1 MSLAVSLQG
10 RGATGTLARTA
21 TVVSRF
27 GATATAM
34 ARRLDRYESIAEA
47 HGVRPTWPTTA
58 CVLERHPELL
68 RRYADRG
75 VELAV
80 HGLVHGDHAAVDR
93 GRQQETISRAIDI
106 FARAGL
112 RPTGFRGPYLR
123 YNEATRDVLRA
134 LGLRYHSSQAF
145 VFPILST
152 DVDDAA
158 AARYALALKLYAA
171 VDSRTTAVRPR
182 LLDGLVDIPV
192 AVPDDEILLDRL
204 RLAEGALSAEW
215 LHVLDLTYQRGDL
228 FTIQLHPERIH
239 ELGNA
244 LDATL
249 TVARGRRPAVH
260 IARLDEI
267 ADWWLRRARFA
278 LHVTRAGDGRC
289 RVSLEADADA
299 TLLVRGLEVPRS
311 PWHGDE
317 SRSDSRHF
325 EADAERLPIVSVSRR
340 SPPEV
345 ARFVAEEGFATLI
358 SDDHQTFGAHVDVS
372 PLAWD
377 VSTPAWSEAAVLE
390 SIASAPGPL
399 VRVWRW
405 PDGARSALAVSGD
418 IDALTLR
425 DFVARSWETRDW
437 VASDHD
443 GRGT

>member
-1 MSLAVSLQG
+1 MSLAVSLHG
-10 RGATGTLARTA
+10 RGATGTIARTA
-21 TVVSRF
+21 MVVSRF
-27 GATATAM
+27 GATASAM
-34 ARRLDRYESIAEA
+34 ARRLERYRSIAEA

-68 RRYADRG
+68 RRYADLG

-80 HGLVHGDHAAVDR
+80 HGLVHGDHAALDFR
-93 GRQQETISRAIDI
+93 RQHETITRALDI

-112 RPTGFRGPYLR
+112 RPSGFRGPYLR
-123 YNEATRDVLRA
+123 YNEATREVVRA

-145 VFPILST
+145 VFPMLST

-171 VDSRTTAVRPR
+171 VDARTTAVRPR
-182 LLDGLVDIPV
+182 LQDGLVDIPV

-204 RLAEGALSAEW
+204 RLAEPALSAEW
-215 LHVLDLTYQRGDL
+215 LHVLELTYRRGEL
-228 FTIQLHPERIH
+228 FTVQLHPERIH

-249 TVARGRRPAVH
+249 AEARERRPAVY

-267 ADWWLRRARFA
+267 AEWWLRRARFS
-278 LHVTRAGDGRC
+278 LRVTRTSEGRC
-289 RVSLEADADA
+289 RVRFDADADA
-299 TLLVRGLEVPRS
+299 TLLVRGLAVPRS
-311 PWHGDE
+311 PWYGAE
-317 SRSDSRHF
+317 SRCDSREF
-325 EADAERLPIVSVSRR
+325 DAEAERLPVVSISRR

-345 ARFVAEEGFATLI
+345 ARFVAEEGFVTQI
-358 SDDHQTFGAHVDVS
+358 SDAGDGFGAHVDVS
-372 PLAWD
+372 
-377 VSTPAWSEAAVLE
+377 TPTWSEAAVLD

-399 VRVWRW
+399 VRSWRW

-437 VASDHD
+437 VVREQD
-443 GRGT
+443 GRTA